1 MRGVDRGAAFTPEA
15 EVGQTFPDPVVRVT
29 AERAPLPHGTG
40 PANGGSTK
48 QTIMN
53 TPCTLRGALSKGPLA
68 VALSGALLLGSVPA
82 VAQEPTTTTLQTTTS
97 TTVAPEASSGME
109 SAFGVKGGVN
119 WSNLWVKEVNDN
131 NARFGFHVGLFGRFA
146 SPGKLGFQVE
156 ALYDQKGSSV
166 RKNFGVIDQEITYKF
181 DYVTVPLLVI
191 IPVGEVLEI
200 QGGAY
205 LGYMV
210 LSETTSK
217 GDLGTDY
224 TDPKDSKFNGF
235 DYGLVGGLG
244 INVGKM
250 AQLGV
255 RYEHGLNEIAN
266 NPISNYVLGSSK
278 NSTLQAY
285 VAIAIGK

>member
-1 MRGVDRGAAFTPEA
+1 MNSSCTLGAA
-15 EVGQTFPDPVVRVT
+15 
-29 AERAPLPHGTG
+29 
-40 PANGGSTK
+40 
-48 QTIMN
+48 
-53 TPCTLRGALSKGPLA
+53 LSNGPLA
-68 VALSGALLLGSVPA
+68 VALSSALLLGSVPA
-82 VAQEPTTTTLQTTTS
+82 MAQETTTTVQTTTS
-97 TTVAPEASSGME
+97 TAVAPEASSGME

-244 INVGKM
+244 LNVGKM

-266 NPISNYVLGSSK
+266 NQISNYVLGSSK

-285 VAIAIGK
+285 VAIAFGK